1 MQVCFSIIN
10 ILYYC
15 NYLFRC
21 LSSAGIGRTG
31 AIIVID
37 MIIDKIKHYGLQCD
51 IDVQKQVLHLRSQR
65 SGMVQTEKQYQFLYI
80 ALKEYIELATRQQQA
95 VKNKQQK
102 PIILAGSA
110 SNSFNNPSS
119 STIKLN
125 DQSKKSLSLGRT
137 NTNRHSNRSYT
148 KNEE

>member
-1 MQVCFSIIN
+1 
-10 ILYYC
+10 
-15 NYLFRC
+15 
-21 LSSAGIGRTG
+21 
-31 AIIVID
+31 

-65 SGMVQTEKQYQFLYI
+65 SGMVHTEKQYQFLYI

-110 SNSFNNPSS
+110 SNSFNNPSNS
-119 STIKLN
+119 IKLATSSSSSN
-125 DQSKKSLSLGRT
+125 DHKKSSSLGRT

-148 KNEE
+148 QKDE